1 MQHITFGGK
10 SLLVG
15 DAIAEALL
23 EYAASLTSES
33 RADTVRVAAIDEGGD
48 EVTATFL
55 LGPGTT
61 MMAETASTKLPE
73 PDNQAALDYI
83 KLARM
88 HSTAYLPVRHTE
100 NTALPGYDEFF
111 DLESDEPH

>member
-23 EYAASLTSES
+23 QYAAVLTGES
-33 RADTVRVAAIDEGGD
+33 RADTVRVTAIDEGGD

-55 LGPGTT
+55 LGPGAT
-61 MMAETASTKLPE
+61 MMAETAHTKLPE
-73 PDNQAALDYI
+73 PDNQAALEYI
-83 KLARM
+83 ELARM
-88 HSTAYLPVRHTE
+88 HNTAHLPVTPSE
-100 NTALPGYDEFF
+100 DAALPGYDEYFGL
-111 DLESDEPH
+111 DSN